1 MKKISSVV
9 IAIVLLISIFA
20 KPAAAAPMTS
30 TSRSLAA
37 QEQEL
42 GQLKICKSAG
52 PGVTVGQFFTIN
64 VNNTSYN
71 VPAGPTDGGFCVLA
85 GQFPLNTD
93 ITVQEVIPAGYDV
106 WGIEVKPERRAVDTD
121 ANLGKVIIEIGTGV
135 TEVIFTNMASGFPT
149 PTAGPSDTPT
159 ATPNCDPNCVPTST
173 PAPKGRMQICKEADG
188 AGVSGYF
195 EFDFLNRSKT
205 VPVGACSA
213 LITVDAGT
221 LTLTEVAQAGYKV
234 SDIYTIPANRLISNN
249 LNAGSATVTIVEG
262 NVSTQTIVIFRNRAE
277 SQNTPTNTPT
287 GTITPPTP
295 TPTGTI
301 TTPTPTLAGTV
312 TPPTSTPTGTIT
324 PPTPTLTGTVTPPTA
339 TPTGSVTPPVCTPV
353 VVTADFSQ
361 VIAGASIEGMGV
373 VAPNLNIDADASPN
387 ATAVKIAQGADPILY
402 NATGSGTLISNG
414 GIAPTGGFSDRV
426 TQLAGQ
432 AHRYT
437 FTLAPGVTASNFSLH
452 MLDFGDLNPT
462 LNRNHSVTMTAYNA
476 SNIIITRHELS
487 YLTLAEILPGSS
499 NIYGNLQMTGDAQG
513 AVSGQPGNWTWNLF
527 GSGISKV
534 VLEFGVGFDPNL
546 GFDSLSYTTEC
557 VLSCQAPVVPD
568 FSQIA
573 AGGSV
578 EGLGVVAPNLNI
590 DADASTNATAVKIA
604 QGVQPTV
611 YNATGSGTLVS
622 NGGIVAGGGFSDRV
636 TQQAGQAH
644 RYTFT
649 FTPGVTVTNFVLQM
663 LDFGDLN
670 PTLSTNHLVTLTAY
684 DSSNAIVNRQQLSYT
699 TLAES
704 LPTSSNIY
712 GNLQITGDAHS
723 GFPGQPGN
731 WTWDVSGNGIVRI
744 VLEFGAGYDPNLG
757 FHLLSFCPQLP

>member
-9 IAIVLLISIFA
+9 IAIVLLISIFT
-20 KPAAAAPMTS
+20 KPAAAAQMAS

-37 QEQEL
+37 QEQEW

-52 PGVTVGQFFTIN
+52 PGVTVGQLFTIN

-71 VPAGPTDGGFCVLA
+71 VPAGPTDGGYCVLA

-121 ANLGKVIIEIGTGV
+121 LNAGKVIVEIGTGV

-159 ATPNCDPNCVPTST
+159 ATPVCDPNCPPTST
-173 PAPKGRMQICKEADG
+173 PKPNGRMQICKEADG

-195 EFDFLNRSKT
+195 EFDYLNRSKT

-213 LITVDAGT
+213 LITVEAGT
-221 LTLTEVAQAGYKV
+221 LTIHEVAQAGYKV
-234 SDIYTIPANRLISNN
+234 SDIYTIPANRLISKN
-249 LNAGSATVTIVEG
+249 LNAGSATVTIVQG
-262 NVSTQTIVIFRNRAE
+262 NVSTQTIIIFRNRAE
-277 SQNTPTNTPT
+277 TQNVTPTNTPT

-301 TTPTPTLAGTV
+301 

-361 VIAGASIEGMGV
+361 IMPGNSVEGMGA

-387 ATAVKIAQGADPILY
+387 ATAVKIAQSIPPVLY

-414 GIAPTGGFSDRV
+414 GISPTGGFSDVV

-437 FTLAPGVTASNFSLH
+437 FTFAPGVTASNFSLH

-462 LNRNHSVTMTAYNA
+462 LNTNHSVTMTAYNA

-499 NIYGNLQMTGDAQG
+499 NIYGNLQITGDAHSG
-513 AVSGQPGNWTWNLF
+513 LPGQPGNWTWNLF

-568 FSQIA
+568 FGQIPT
-573 AGGSV
+573 GGSV

-590 DADASTNATAVKIA
+590 DADASPNATAVRIA
-604 QGVQPTV
+604 EGAPPTL
-611 YNATGSGTLVS
+611 YFATGSGTLVL
-622 NGGIVAGGGFSDRV
+622 NGGIAPSGGFSDLT
-636 TQQAGQAH
+636 TQLAGQAH

-684 DSSNAIVNRQQLSYT
+684 DTSNAIVTRQQLSYT
-699 TLAES
+699 TQAES
-704 LPTSSNIY
+704 LPTTSNIY

-723 GFPGQPGN
+723 GVPGQPGN